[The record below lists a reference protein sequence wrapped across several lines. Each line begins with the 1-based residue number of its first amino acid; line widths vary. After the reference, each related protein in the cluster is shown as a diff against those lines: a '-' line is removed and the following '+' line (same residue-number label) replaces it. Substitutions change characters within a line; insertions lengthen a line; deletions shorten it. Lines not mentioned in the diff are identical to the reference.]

1 MYNKVIMFK
10 VKYEILKAGKVV
22 AKFGN
27 FKSAEKFNLQLN
39 EQGWGT
45 FVFARI
51 RKG

>member
-27 FKSAEKFNLQLN
+27 FKT
-39 EQGWGT
+39 T
-45 FVFARI
+45 FTHLLSFSYPSKNKSSPTLFI
-51 RKG
+51 